1 MSKTSLFRPTN
12 TTECR
17 DCAIPVL
24 REIYISSLDGRST
37 DQFVVK
43 RFLVSLVSAKTW
55 DGRSLAQTNQSPI
68 AAIIN
73 AAIEKT

>member
-1 MSKTSLFRPTN
+1 M
-12 TTECR
+12 
-17 DCAIPVL
+17 
-24 REIYISSLDGRST
+24 SSLDGRST
-37 DQFVVK
+37 DQFIVK